1 MCYIAQ
7 RVTGYRKRRLE
18 PWVQRL
24 RRIERAL
31 RGAHAKRQR
40 VYRVT
45 VEGRDLKQ
53 IVFQDAFLAE
63 KTAAHLDALADTG
76 LLPHKVA
83 RYANELWVEFIEG
96 DELDPAAPPPEA
108 ELAALFAALYARTP
122 RALDGAAEA
131 LRAETRVQLGLLQ
144 GVGVIDAATLRGLEA
159 RCLSGPLPALTRG
172 FDYLDA
178 RPGNF
183 LRDRSGRLRILDLE
197 SLAADE
203 IQGVGAAR
211 AWLRWPGVSRERLLA
226 GIAKSGGP
234 DLSPAA
240 PFLELRF
247 AAGWTVRSLLLRK
260 EKLVDPALF
269 RRLAGS

>member
-1 MCYIAQ
+1 M
-7 RVTGYRKRRLE
+7 TGYRKRRLE

-24 RRIERAL
+24 RRIERGL
-31 RGAHAKRQR
+31 RGGHAKQQR

-45 VEGRDLKQ
+45 VEGRDVKQ

-63 KTAAHLDALADTG
+63 RTAAHLDALADTG
-76 LLPHKVA
+76 LLPRKLA

-96 DELDPAAPPPEA
+96 DELDPSAAPPES
-108 ELAALFAALYARTP
+108 ELAALFATLYARGP
-122 RALDGAAEA
+122 QPLRQSSDA
-131 LRAETRVQLGLLQ
+131 LRADTQAQLALLR
-144 GVGVIDAATLRGLEA
+144 GVGVLDDATLRSLES
-159 RCLSGPLPALTRG
+159 RCLASLPPSLTRG

-183 LRDRSGRLRILDLE
+183 LRDRDGRLRIIDLE

-203 IQGVGAAR
+203 LQGVGAAR
-211 AWLRWPGVSRERLLA
+211 AWLRWPGLSRERLLA
-226 GIAKSGGP
+226 AIARAGGP
-234 DLSPAA
+234 DLSAA
-240 PFLELRF
+240 AAFLELRF

-269 RRLAGS
+269 ARIAGA